1 MSRARAVLLISVF
14 FAFVCVGSVRAQD
27 VSLLPTELTFS
38 SQTIGTSSGVQAI
51 TLTNT
56 DDAHALTISTIVASG
71 DFKETNT
78 CDSGVAA
85 GKSCTISVQFAP
97 TATGAIDG
105 SVSIFDNAPGS
116 PQVLGLTGTGVAQET
131 VSPSSLNFGTVAI
144 GNTSVIKTVKLT
156 NNTST
161 TIAISGIMASG
172 GFTAVPAGSGGCG
185 STLAAD
191 TSCTEDVFFT
201 PTELG
206 TVDGSV
212 IFADASSK
220 QYVTLTGKGSGT
232 ANSPIT
238 LTPPALAFGNQTMGS
253 TSVAQSVT
261 IKNTGATS
269 LSLTFAAS
277 GSYIKSNPASGACGS
292 SLAGGA
298 SCTVDVQFSPA
309 VLGSIDGSVSV
320 SYSGANSPQV
330 VSLTGTGIG
339 QVTFSPSSIAF
350 SPQQV
355 DTTSPVKKVTVTN
368 NSSSAVSV
376 SSIVPSADFKE
387 TNTCSSSIAAGKTC
401 TISVSFAPTRG
412 GSVSGSVIITDSATN
427 SPQIVDLSGSC
438 FLETRFAYVANS
450 NGTVSIYA
458 VNLKTGQ
465 LRSNGYTLAGPL
477 PNAVTVDPSGRF
489 AYVANT
495 GSTNISAYTI
505 NANTGELTPT
515 TGSPYA
521 AGTRPTSVTVDPSGK
536 FLYVANMDS
545 SNVSAYTID
554 GATGALTTVMGSP
567 FASGQGPASVAIDPS
582 GRFAYVNNEDDDA
595 NGPGDIS
602 GYTINAT
609 NGALTPIAG
618 SPFLGGSG
626 AFAVAVAPSGEFGYV
641 LGDVSPEQITVFSIN
656 ATTGAPTKVAGSPFT
671 IGGNLAFSMVIA
683 PSGKFIYVLEGTFG
697 GNDIVAVSVD
707 ATTGA
712 LKPVTGSPFAAGD
725 NPISATVDPKG
736 TLLYLTNHGSTPPD
750 AGANEVWTYT
760 IAENGS
766 LTVLNKARTQQG
778 PASVALGGGSAS
790 VTYTPKFAYAA
801 NNGSNNVSAYTINT
815 STGALT
821 SITGSP
827 FNAGMFPVF
836 VTTDPLGKF
845 AYVANNSS
853 NNVSAYTINASTG
866 FLTPV
871 TKSPFA
877 AGLAPNSVA
886 VDPSGRFAYVANQGS
901 NNISAYSI
909 DASTGALI
917 PITSYSTG
925 TNTEPYSVTVD
936 PTGQFVYVAN
946 DSVGFGTDGSIFAY
960 TIDVNTGALTAITGS
975 PFTPVYG
982 PSAVTVDPSGKFL
995 YVTNSIRDPT
1005 DYTVSGFA
1013 INAATGALTQAINP
1027 VIQSAVPVAIT
1038 VDPSDRF
1045 VYVADIVANLLYI
1058 FSFDATNG
1066 DLNNPGTVPAFTNP
1080 NSVAVDASG
1089 KFVYAATVGS
1099 NDINVYVIDQ
1109 STGDLTG
1116 ITGSPFKAGTN
1127 PYSVTTTDTIH

>member
-1 MSRARAVLLISVF
+1 MWLSRHALLVSIFFALISV
-14 FAFVCVGSVRAQD
+14 GSARAQD
-27 VSLLPTELTFS
+27 VSLLPTDLTFS
-38 SQTIGTSSGVQAI
+38 SQAVGTTSGVQAI

-78 CDSGVAA
+78 CDSSVAA

-105 SVSIFDNAPGS
+105 SVSIFDNAAGS
-116 PQVLGLTGTGVAQET
+116 PQVVGLTGTGMARET

-144 GNTSVIKTVKLT
+144 GNTSAIKTAKLT
-156 NNTST
+156 NNTSS
-161 TIAISGIMASG
+161 TIAISGILASG
-172 GFTAVPAGSGGCG
+172 GFTAIPAGSGGCG
-185 STLAAD
+185 STLAANA
-191 TSCTEDVFFT
+191 SCTEDVFFT

-212 IFADASSK
+212 IFADASTH

-232 ANSPIT
+232 ADSPIT
-238 LTPPALAFGNQTMGS
+238 LTPPTLPFGNQAVGT
-253 TSVAQSVT
+253 TSVAQGVT

-269 LSLTFAAS
+269 LALTFAVS
-277 GSYIKSNPASGACGS
+277 GSYLKSNPGSGACGS
-292 SLAGGA
+292 SLAGMA
-298 SCTVDVQFSPA
+298 SCTIDVQFSPA
-309 VLGSIDGSVSV
+309 VLGSIDGGLSV
-320 SYSGANSPQV
+320 SYSGTNSPQV

-339 QVTFSPSSIAF
+339 QVTISPSSIAF

-401 TISVSFAPTRG
+401 IISVSYAPTRG
-412 GSVSGSVIITDSATN
+412 GAVSGSVIITDSATN

-450 NGTVSIYA
+450 NGTLSIYA

-465 LRSNGYTLAGPL
+465 LRSNGYMFAGS
-477 PNAVTVDPSGRF
+477 VTVDPSGRF
-489 AYVANT
+489 AYT
-495 GSTNISAYTI
+495 LGTNSISAYTI
-505 NANTGELTPT
+505 NASTGELTAI
-515 TGSPYA
+515 TGSPYPS
-521 AGTRPTSVTVDPSGK
+521 PTGSGPKSITVDPSGK
-536 FLYVANMDS
+536 FVYVVNDDFEDINGS
-545 SNVSAYTID
+545 ISAYTID
-554 GATGALTTVMGSP
+554 GNSGALTAVMGSP
-567 FASGQGPASVAIDPS
+567 FATGQGPASMTIDPS
-582 GRFAYVNNEDDDA
+582 GRFAYVNNEDDSP
-595 NGPGDIS
+595 GGDIS

-609 NGALTPIAG
+609 NGALTAMLG
-618 SPFLGGSG
+618 SPFLSRSG

-641 LGDVSPEQITVFSIN
+641 LGDVSPEQITAFRID
-656 ATTGAPTKVAGSPFT
+656 ATSGVPTQVAGSPFT
-671 IGGNLAFSMVIA
+671 IGGDIAYSMVIA
-683 PSGKFIYVLEGTFG
+683 PSGKFIYVAESTGATTPGT
-697 GNDIVAVSVD
+697 IAAVSVN
-707 ATTGA
+707 AATGA
-712 LKPVTGSPFAAGD
+712 VTPITGSPFASGD
-725 NPISATVDPKG
+725 NPSSATVDPKG
-736 TLLYLTNHGSTPPD
+736 TLLYVTNKGS
-750 AGANEVWTYT
+750 NEVWTYM
-760 IAENGS
+760 IAGNGT
-766 LTVLNKARTQQG
+766 LTALYKARTQQG
-778 PASVALGGGSAS
+778 PESVALGGGSAS
-790 VTYTPKFAYAA
+790 VVYTPKFAYAA
-801 NNGSNNVSAYTINT
+801 NNGSNNVSAYTINA

-821 SITGSP
+821 PITNSP

-836 VTTDPLGKF
+836 VTRDPLGKF
-845 AYVANNSS
+845 AYVANNGS

-866 FLTPV
+866 VLTPI
-871 TKSPFA
+871 TGSPFA
-877 AGLAPNSVA
+877 AGTAPNSVA
-886 VDPSGRFAYVANQGS
+886 VDASGRFVYVANQQS
-901 NNISAYSI
+901 LDISAYTI
-909 DASTGALI
+909 DVNTGALTAIVGSPYSTGAK
-917 PITSYSTG
+917 
-925 TNTEPYSVTVD
+925 TEPYALTVD

-946 DSVGFGTDGSIFAY
+946 DSISFGTNGSIFAY

-995 YVTNSIRDPT
+995 YVTNSIGDPN

-1013 INAATGALTQAINP
+1013 INATTGGLTQAINP
-1027 VIQSAVPVAIT
+1027 VIQSAIPVAIT

-1080 NSVAVDASG
+1080 NSVAVDPSG

-1099 NDINVYVIDQ
+1099 NNINVYVIDQ

-1116 ITGSPFKAGTN
+1116 ITGSPFKAGTS
-1127 PYSVTTTDTIH
+1127 PYSVTTTGTIH